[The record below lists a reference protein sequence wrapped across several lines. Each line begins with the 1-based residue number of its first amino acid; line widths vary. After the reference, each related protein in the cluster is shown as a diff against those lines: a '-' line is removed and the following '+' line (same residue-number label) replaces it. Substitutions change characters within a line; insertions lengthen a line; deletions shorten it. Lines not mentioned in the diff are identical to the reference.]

1 VLGCTLVN
9 RTALGCN
16 ALLANTGLGNTAI
29 GVAAMCSNTTGTNN
43 TAVGFNALK
52 SAVDSTCNVAIGWCA
67 LPNSVCRNFAI
78 GAGAGLSITTGGCN
92 TLVGHR
98 TGEDIT
104 TGCFNLALGYRSLCG
119 VTVGFNNTAI
129 GCFAGSALT
138 TESFN
143 VLLGG
148 FDGSRIAGCDCHVAI
163 SDNDN
168 LSCTNVK
175 VIWSDAAAMD
185 PGGRGD
191 YGNPGDV
198 LISCGTTGAPVWG
211 PPGSGSSATPIVE
224 GSVYGC
230 TTGAEYNTSLG
241 QGTLGTPSASAIG
254 NVAVGICA
262 LANLTDGLGNT
273 ALGGGAGVNT
283 TTGGGNIAV
292 GFQALPILETGCCNI
307 VIGNT
312 AGTAYTTENFNVL
325 IGGNAGVAGEECTIS
340 LSDGQGTLRLK
351 LNECGAL
358 SFNGTDYGTAGQVL
372 CSGGP
377 GNTWGWTSGA
387 ASPAATPIALGSVLG
402 CTDNGNAA
410 LGCNALL
417 VNNGS
422 LNTAIG
428 SGSMQAN
435 TTGSYNTAVGE
446 TSLPLLTTGA
456 QNIAIGYTAGSDLTI
471 EDGNAIF
478 GNANGQAG
486 FNNNIYL
493 ANGAGTVLGLRINAS
508 GAWSPFNSGSG
519 FNTPAYGTAGQVLV
533 SCGNAAAPRWADP
546 AGTPATPTVDG
557 TVLGCTTGFD
567 TALGCNALLSHN
579 ATYNTCNTAIGWNAL
594 SNATGST
601 ACRNT
606 AIGVNALCSNVSC
619 YCNVAVGGGALRT
632 LTDGYQNVAMGNNA
646 GNRLQTGDRNVFFG
660 ATAGAFLEVGCYN
673 TGLGHGALN
682 CIVTGSYNTTV
693 GHCSGSD
700 LLSGSYNVIL
710 GGYCGKDIDGCNNLV
725 VISDG
730 TANGSGIRIAW
741 NENKAVSFGG
751 LSGFGTAGQ
760 VLVSCGSTQAPV
772 WGAPP
777 AATAIALGTV
787 YGYQNQYNTAYGF
800 EAGLNTCDPDET
812 TYNTFVGRCAAHANN
827 GGCYNVVIGH
837 QALLSND
844 NENDSV
850 IIGSYAL
857 CAATTGG
864 DNVVIGARAVCDAT
878 QLETSVVVGH
888 KALNSIGISCCST
901 VVGYESLAELT
912 AGDYNTA
919 IGHSSGCKV
928 TNGSGNTFIGSYDG
942 IALDGCSNHAFISD
956 GRFDGSG
963 IKVLWN
969 GNNAMSPGGVS
980 NFGTAGQVLIT
991 CGDTEAPV
999 WGPVPAPAAATPSA
1013 LGTVYGCTTLYNTA
1027 LGVSAI
1033 YATTSGT
1040 CNAAFGFESLKYNTT
1055 GSFNTALGDRS
1066 GQLLNG
1072 GSGNVIVGGTNAA
1085 GTYAPVFD
1093 VNSEDNRVVIGS
1105 TAVTNAYVQ
1114 VAWTVT
1120 SDARDKIV
1128 EGSVPH
1134 GLEFVKQLEPKAFHF
1149 KKDRESTEA
1158 HGPLRYGFLAQDILA
1173 LEGGSGIIIDSTDP
1187 NKLRYNGEAL
1197 VPVLVK
1203 AIQELSTMNAELE
1216 YRVSTLESRP

>member
-1 VLGCTLVN
+1 
-9 RTALGCN
+9 
-16 ALLANTGLGNTAI
+16 
-29 GVAAMCSNTTGTNN
+29 
-43 TAVGFNALK
+43 
-52 SAVDSTCNVAIGWCA
+52 
-67 LPNSVCRNFAI
+67 
-78 GAGAGLSITTGGCN
+78 
-92 TLVGHR
+92 
-98 TGEDIT
+98 
-104 TGCFNLALGYRSLCG
+104 
-119 VTVGFNNTAI
+119 
-129 GCFAGSALT
+129 
-138 TESFN
+138 
-143 VLLGG
+143 
-148 FDGSRIAGCDCHVAI
+148 
-163 SDNDN
+163 
-168 LSCTNVK
+168 
-175 VIWSDAAAMD
+175 
-185 PGGRGD
+185 
-191 YGNPGDV
+191 
-198 LISCGTTGAPVWG
+198 
-211 PPGSGSSATPIVE
+211 
-224 GSVYGC
+224 
-230 TTGAEYNTSLG
+230 
-241 QGTLGTPSASAIG
+241 LGT
-254 NVAVGICA
+254 
-262 LANLTDGLGNT
+262 
-273 ALGGGAGVNT
+273 
-283 TTGGGNIAV
+283 
-292 GFQALPILETGCCNI
+292 
-307 VIGNT
+307 
-312 AGTAYTTENFNVL
+312 
-325 IGGNAGVAGEECTIS
+325 
-340 LSDGQGTLRLK
+340 
-351 LNECGAL
+351 
-358 SFNGTDYGTAGQVL
+358 
-372 CSGGP
+372 
-377 GNTWGWTSGA
+377 
-387 ASPAATPIALGSVLG
+387 VLG
-402 CTDNGNAA
+402 CTDNDNAA

-417 VNNGS
+417 VNTGI

-428 SGSMQAN
+428 VRSMQAN
-435 TTGSYNTAVGE
+435 TTGSYNTALGD
-446 TSLPLLTTGA
+446 SSFSALTTGGL
-456 QNIAIGYTAGSDLTI
+456 NIAVGYTAGSGLTV

-478 GNANGQAG
+478 GNTDGQAG

-533 SCGNAAAPRWADP
+533 SCGNAAAPQWADP

-579 ATYNTCNTAIGWNAL
+579 STYNTCNTAIGLNAL

-632 LTDGYQNVAMGNNA
+632 LTDGCQNVAMGNNA
-646 GNRLQTGDRNVFFG
+646 GNRLQTGNRNVFFG

-710 GGYCGKDIDGCNNLV
+710 GGYCGADIDGCNNLV

-730 TANGSGIRIAW
+730 TADGSGIRIAW
-741 NENKAVSFGG
+741 NENKAVSFGALG
-751 LSGFGTAGQ
+751 SFGTAGQ
-760 VLVSCGSTQAPV
+760 VLVSCGSGQAPV
-772 WGAPP
+772 WGAGG
-777 AATAIALGTV
+777 AATPTSLGTV
-787 YGYQNQYNTAYGF
+787 LGCTTSYGTALGCN
-800 EAGLNTCDPDET
+800 AMLNVET
-812 TYNTFVGRCAAHANN
+812 TYDT
-827 GGCYNVVIGH
+827 
-837 QALLSND
+837 
-844 NENDSV
+844 
-850 IIGSYAL
+850 
-857 CAATTGG
+857 
-864 DNVVIGARAVCDAT
+864 
-878 QLETSVVVGH
+878 
-888 KALNSIGISCCST
+888 
-901 VVGYESLAELT
+901 
-912 AGDYNTA
+912 YNTA
-919 IGHSSGCKV
+919 IGHSAMS
-928 TNGSGNTFIGSYDG
+928 TNVDGDSNVAVGYQALLLLDGRSNNVAVGSQALCAGRLSNKNTAVGESAGRNLDTGSENVFLGRHSACVMTLGESNTAIGTESLRDMTSGNYNTVLGNCAGGCLITGNGNLILGRDFGAAI
-942 IALDGCSNHAFISD
+942 DGCD
-956 GRFDGSG
+956 
-963 IKVLWN
+963 
-969 GNNAMSPGGVS
+969 NNAIINAGGVKVHWNDVGAASFGGYS
-980 NFGTAGQVLIT
+980 NFGTAGQVLVS
-991 CGDTEAPV
+991 CGATGAPV
-999 WGPVPAPAAATPSA
+999 WGSPGAATPSA

-1027 LGVSAI
+1027 LGRSAI
-1033 YATTSGT
+1033 YSTTTGT

-1055 GSFNTALGDRS
+1055 GSFNTALGDRA
-1066 GQLLNG
+1066 GQILDG

>member
-1 VLGCTLVN
+1 VLGSVLGCTLVN

-29 GVAAMCSNTTGTNN
+29 GVDAMCSNTTGINN

-78 GAGAGLSITTGGCN
+78 GAHAGRCITTGGCN

-104 TGCFNLALGYRSLCG
+104 TGCFNLALGYRSLG
-119 VTVGFNNTAI
+119 NVTVGFNNTAI

-148 FDGSRIAGCDCHVAI
+148 FDGSRIAGCDAHVAI
-163 SDNDN
+163 SDNDYFSN
-168 LSCTNVK
+168 TNVK

-211 PPGSGSSATPIVE
+211 PPGSGSSATPTVE

-241 QGTLGTPSASAIG
+241 QYTLGTPSASAIG

-273 ALGGGAGVNT
+273 ALGAGAGVNT

-292 GFQALPILETGCCNI
+292 GFQALPILGTGCCNI

-402 CTDNGNAA
+402 CTDNDNAA

-417 VNNGS
+417 ANTGI
-422 LNTAIG
+422 LNTAVG
-428 SGSMQAN
+428 PRSMQAN
-435 TTGSYNTAVGE
+435 TTGSYNTALGDS
-446 TSLPLLTTGA
+446 SLPALTTGS
-456 QNIAIGYTAGSDLTI
+456 QNIAVGYTAGSDLTI

-478 GNANGQAG
+478 GNTGGQAG

-493 ANGAGTVLGLRINAS
+493 ANGAGSVLGLRVNAS
-508 GAWSPFNSGSG
+508 GAWSPHNTGAG
-519 FNTPAYGTAGQVLV
+519 FNTPAYGTAGQVLI
-533 SCGNAAAPRWADP
+533 SCGIAASPQWGDVP
-546 AGTPATPTVDG
+546 AGLAATPIALG
-557 TVLGCTTGFD
+557 TVLGCTTSYG
-567 TALGCNALLSHN
+567 TALGCNAMLN
-579 ATYNTCNTAIGWNAL
+579 VETTYDTYNTAIGHSAMCTNVDGDSNVAVGYQALLLLDGRNSNVAVGSQALCAGRL
-594 SNATGST
+594 SNKNTAVGESAGRNLDTGAENVFLGRHS
-601 ACRNT
+601 ACVMTLGESNT
-606 AIGVNALCSNVSC
+606 AIGTESLRDMTSGNYNTVIGNCA
-619 YCNVAVGGGALRT
+619 GGCLIT
-632 LTDGYQNVAMGNNA
+632 GN
-646 GNRLQTGDRNVFFG
+646 GNLILGRDFG
-660 ATAGAFLEVGCYN
+660 AA
-673 TGLGHGALN
+673 
-682 CIVTGSYNTTV
+682 
-693 GHCSGSD
+693 
-700 LLSGSYNVIL
+700 
-710 GGYCGKDIDGCNNLV
+710 IDGCDNNAIINAGGV
-725 VISDG
+725 KVH
-730 TANGSGIRIAW
+730 W
-741 NENKAVSFGG
+741 NDVGAASFGG
-751 LSGFGTAGQ
+751 YSNFGTAGQ
-760 VLVSCGSTQAPV
+760 VLVSCGATQAPV

-787 YGYQNQYNTAYGF
+787 YGYQNEYNTAYGF
-800 EAGLNTCDPDET
+800 EAGLNTCDVTET
-812 TYNTFVGRCAAHANN
+812 AYNTFVGRCAAHANN

-844 NENDSV
+844 NENGSV
-850 IIGSYAL
+850 VIGSRAL
-857 CAATTGG
+857 RAATTGG
-864 DNVVIGARAVCDAT
+864 NNVAIGASIANGATEVCRSVLIGRAALAEAT
-878 QLETSVVVGH
+878 GTSH
-888 KALNSIGISCCST
+888 NNTAI
-901 VVGYESLAELT
+901 GYESLTELT
-912 AGDYNTA
+912 SGDYNTA
-919 IGHSSGCKV
+919 IGNGSGGRV
-928 TNGSGNTFIGSYDG
+928 TNGSQNTFIGGYNGED
-942 IALDGCSNHAFISD
+942 IDGCSCHVSLSD
-956 GRFDGSG
+956 GRSDSSG
-963 IKVLWN
+963 IKLLWN
-969 GNNAMSPGGVS
+969 ENGAMSLAGVGNYGS
-980 NFGTAGQVLIT
+980 PGQVIIS
-991 CGDTEAPV
+991 CGDTQ
-999 WGPVPAPAAATPSA
+999 APAWGSVSVPAATPSA

-1027 LGVSAI
+1027 LGRSAI
-1033 YATTSGT
+1033 YSTTTGV

-1055 GSFNTALGDRS
+1055 GSFNTALGDRA
-1066 GQLLNG
+1066 GQVLNG
-1072 GSGNVIVGGTNAA
+1072 GSGNVIVGSHNAA

-1093 VNSEDNRVVIGS
+1093 VNTEDNRVVIGS